1 MNKKNQPKT
10 ASFLA
15 GGDIAPDRASAKG
28 MFGSLGKLFRSAD
41 FSFANLENALSTRGE
56 LMKGKPTKHRGHPSL
71 VAGLVDAGF
80 DAVGIANNHVLD
92 FGVPSLEETMMTLRR
107 AGIPFTGAG
116 MDLRQAS
123 APVVLERGG
132 LKIGLL
138 AYSSVLP
145 QGHAAGPGEPGV
157 NPLRV
162 KTSYTPLRNLD
173 EYPASEPIIHSWAVA
188 EDLARMKRA
197 VRSLKRRADLVFVY
211 HHWGASMRHEAHEH
225 QREIGHAAIDAGAC
239 AVFGG
244 HQHVLSAIE
253 FHNGRPVVH
262 CTGNLIFDEV
272 EPFFT
277 EATLQTFLLGG
288 QMDKDGLS
296 DLHLIPCRCG
306 VGGAPRLLSPK
317 RGEGRVNVDMVRKL
331 SAPYGTEVSV
341 RDGEVA
347 VSPLG

>member
-1 MNKKNQPKT
+1 MSKKNPHAT
-10 ASFLA
+10 VSFLT

-28 MFGSLGKLFRSAD
+28 MFGQLGKLFRDAD

-56 LMKGKPTKHRGHPSL
+56 LMKGKATKHRGHPSL

-80 DAVGIANNHVLD
+80 DAVGIANNHLLD
-92 FGVPSLEETMMTLRR
+92 FGVPSLEETIMTLRR
-107 AGIPFTGAG
+107 ARIPFTGAG
-116 MDLRQAS
+116 MDLEDAG
-123 APVVLERGG
+123 APVVLDRGG
-132 LKIGLL
+132 LRVGLL

-145 QGHAAGPGEPGV
+145 QGHAADADEPGV

-173 EYPASEPIIHSWAVA
+173 EYPASEPVIHSWAVA
-188 EDLARMKRA
+188 EDLARMKEEIAR
-197 VRSLKRRADLVFVY
+197 LKTEVDLVFVY
-211 HHWGASMRHEAHEH
+211 QHWGASMRHEVHEH
-225 QREIGHAAIDAGAC
+225 QREIGQAAIDAGAC

-253 FHNGRPVVH
+253 FYNDRPIVH
-262 CTGNLIFDEV
+262 CSGNLIFDEV

-277 EATLQTFLLGG
+277 DATLQSFLLGG
-288 QMDKDGLS
+288 RMDKEGLS

-306 VGGAPRLLSPK
+306 VGGAPKPLSPR
-317 RGEGRVNVDMVRKL
+317 RGEGRKIVDMVQRF
-331 SAPYGTEVSV
+331 SAPYGTEVAV

>member
-1 MNKKNQPKT
+1 MNKKNTKKT
-10 ASFLA
+10 ASFLT
-15 GGDIAPDRASAKG
+15 GGDIAPDRSSAKG
-28 MFGSLGKLFRSAD
+28 MFGQLGKLFRGAD

-56 LMKGKPTKHRGHPSL
+56 LMKGKATKHRGHPSL

-80 DAVGIANNHVLD
+80 DAVGIANNHLLD
-92 FGVPSLEETMMTLRR
+92 FGVPSLEETMVTLRR
-107 AGIPFTGAG
+107 ARIPFTGG
-116 MDLRQAS
+116 GIDLEGAR

-132 LKIGLL
+132 LRVGLL

-145 QGHAAGPGEPGV
+145 QGHAAGADEPGV

-173 EYPASEPIIHSWAVA
+173 EYPASEPVIHSWAVA
-188 EDLARMKRA
+188 EDLARMKEEIAR
-197 VRSLKRRADLVFVY
+197 LKTEADLVFVY
-211 HHWGASMRHEAHEH
+211 QHWGASMRHEVHEH
-225 QREIGHAAIDAGAC
+225 QREIGQAAIDAGAC

-253 FHNGRPVVH
+253 FYNGRPIVH
-262 CTGNLIFDEV
+262 CSGNLIFDEV

-277 EATLQTFLLGG
+277 DATLQSFLLGG
-288 QMDKDGLS
+288 RMDKEGLS

-306 VGGAPRLLSPK
+306 VGGAPKALSPR
-317 RGEGRVNVDMVRKL
+317 RGEGREIVDMMQRF
-331 SAPYGTEVSV
+331 SAPYGTEIAI
-341 RDGEVA
+341 RDGEVT

>member
-1 MNKKNQPKT
+1 MNKKNPQKT
-10 ASFLA
+10 ASFLT
-15 GGDIAPDRASAKG
+15 GGDIAPDRASPRG
-28 MFGSLGKLFRSAD
+28 MFGHLGKLFRDAD

-56 LMKGKPTKHRGHPSL
+56 LMKGKATKHRGHPSL

-80 DAVGIANNHVLD
+80 DAVGIANNHLLD

-107 AGIPFTGAG
+107 AAIPFTGAG
-116 MDLRQAS
+116 MDSEEART
-123 APVVLERGG
+123 PVVLERGG
-132 LKIGLL
+132 LRVGLL

-162 KTSYTPLRNLD
+162 RTSYTPLRNLD
-173 EYPASEPIIHSWAVA
+173 EYPASEPVIHTWAVA
-188 EDLARMKRA
+188 EDLVQMKEDIA
-197 VRSLKRRADLVFVY
+197 QLKSQSDLVFVY
-211 HHWGASMRHEAHEH
+211 HHWGASMRHEVHEH
-225 QREIGHAAIDAGAC
+225 QREIGQAAIDAGAC

-253 FHNGRPVVH
+253 FYKGRPIVH

-288 QMDKDGLS
+288 RLDEEGLS

-306 VGGAPRLLSPK
+306 VGGAPKPLSPK
-317 RGEGRVNVDMVRKL
+317 RGEGRVIVDMMQKF
-331 SAPYGTEVSV
+331 SASYGTDISV

>member
-1 MNKKNQPKT
+1 MNKKNPQKT
-10 ASFLA
+10 ASFLT

-28 MFGSLGKLFRSAD
+28 MFGHLGKLFRDAD

-56 LMKGKPTKHRGHPSL
+56 LMKGKATKHRGHPSL

-80 DAVGIANNHVLD
+80 DAVGIANNHLLD

-107 AGIPFTGAG
+107 AAIPFTGAG
-116 MDLRQAS
+116 MDSEEAR

-132 LKIGLL
+132 LRVGLL

-162 KTSYTPLRNLD
+162 RTSYTPLRNLD
-173 EYPASEPIIHSWAVA
+173 EYPASEPVIHSWAVA
-188 EDLARMKRA
+188 EDLARMKEDIA
-197 VRSLKRRADLVFVY
+197 QLKSQADLVFVY
-211 HHWGASMRHEAHEH
+211 HHWGASMRHEVHEH
-225 QREIGHAAIDAGAC
+225 QREIGQAAIDAGAC

-253 FHNGRPVVH
+253 FYKGRPIVH

-288 QMDKDGLS
+288 RMDEEGLS

-306 VGGAPRLLSPK
+306 VGGAPRPLSPK
-317 RGEGRVNVDMVRKL
+317 RGEGRVIVDMMQKF
-331 SAPYGTEVSV
+331 SASYGTDISV

>member
-1 MNKKNQPKT
+1 MSNKHPQKT
-10 ASFLA
+10 ASFLT
-15 GGDIAPDRASAKG
+15 GGDIAPDRNSAKG
-28 MFGSLGKLFRSAD
+28 MFGRPGKLFRDAD

-56 LMKGKPTKHRGHPSL
+56 LMKGKATKHRGHPSL

-80 DAVGIANNHVLD
+80 DAVGIANNHLLD
-92 FGVPSLEETMMTLRR
+92 FGVPSLEETMVTLRR
-107 AGIPFTGAG
+107 ARIPFTGAG
-116 MDLRQAS
+116 LDLEEAMS
-123 APVVLERGG
+123 PVVIERGG
-132 LKIGLL
+132 LIIGLL

-145 QGHAAGPGEPGV
+145 QGHAADSGEPGV

-173 EYPASEPIIHSWAVA
+173 EYPASEPIIHSWAVT
-188 EDLARMKRA
+188 EDLARMKRDI
-197 VRSLKRRADLVFVY
+197 RNLKRRTDLVFVY
-211 HHWGASMRHEAHEH
+211 QHWGASMRHEVHEH
-225 QREIGHAAIDAGAC
+225 QREIGQAAIDAGAC

-253 FHNGRPVVH
+253 FYKGQPIVH

-288 QMDKDGLS
+288 KMGEKGLS

-317 RGEGRVNVDMVRKL
+317 RGEGREIVDMMRKL
-331 SAPYGTEVSV
+331 SAPYGTELSV
-341 RDGEVA
+341 KDGEVA

>member
-1 MNKKNQPKT
+1 MSKKNPHST
-10 ASFLA
+10 ASFLT

-28 MFGSLGKLFRSAD
+28 MFGQLGKLFRGAD

-56 LMKGKPTKHRGHPSL
+56 LMKGKATKHRGHPSL

-80 DAVGIANNHVLD
+80 DAVGIANNHLLD
-92 FGVPSLEETMMTLRR
+92 FGVPSLEETMVTLRR
-107 AGIPFTGAG
+107 ARIPFTGAG
-116 MDLRQAS
+116 MDLEDAG
-123 APVVLERGG
+123 APVVLDCGG
-132 LKIGLL
+132 LRVGLL

-145 QGHAAGPGEPGV
+145 QGQAAGADEPGV

-162 KTSYTPLRNLD
+162 RTSYTPLRNLD
-173 EYPASEPIIHSWAVA
+173 EYPASEPVIHSWAVS
-188 EDLARMKRA
+188 EDLARMKEEVAR
-197 VRSLKRRADLVFVY
+197 LKTEVDLVFVY
-211 HHWGASMRHEAHEH
+211 QHWGASMRHEVHEH
-225 QREIGHAAIDAGAC
+225 QREIGQAAIDAGAC

-253 FHNGRPVVH
+253 FYNRRPIVH
-262 CTGNLIFDEV
+262 CSGNLIFDEV

-277 EATLQTFLLGG
+277 DATIQSFLLGG
-288 QMDKDGLS
+288 RMDKEGLS

-306 VGGAPRLLSPK
+306 VGGAPKPLSPR
-317 RGEGRVNVDMVRKL
+317 RGEGREIVDMMKRF
-331 SAPYGTEVSV
+331 SAPYGTEVAV

>member
-1 MNKKNQPKT
+1 MNKKNPQRA
-10 ASFLA
+10 ASFLT
-15 GGDIAPDRASAKG
+15 GGDIAPDRTSAKG
-28 MFGSLGKLFRSAD
+28 MFGSLAKLFRGSD

-56 LMKGKPTKHRGHPSL
+56 LMKGKATKHRGHPSL

-80 DAVGIANNHVLD
+80 DSVGIANNHLLD

-107 AGIPFTGAG
+107 ARIPFTGAG
-116 MDLRQAS
+116 MDMEEART
-123 APVVLERGG
+123 PVVLERGG
-132 LKIGLL
+132 LSVGLL

-145 QGHAAGPGEPGV
+145 QGHAAGPEEAGV

-162 KTSYTPLRNLD
+162 RTSYTPLRNLD
-173 EYPASEPIIHSWAVA
+173 EYPASEPVIHSWAVA
-188 EDLARMKRA
+188 EDLARMKED
-197 VRSLKRRADLVFVY
+197 VTLLKAEVDLVFVY
-211 HHWGASMRHEAHEH
+211 QHWGASMRHEVHEH
-225 QREIGHAAIDAGAC
+225 QREIGQAAIDAGAC

-253 FHNGRPVVH
+253 FYNGRPIVH

-288 QMDKDGLS
+288 RMDEKGLS
-296 DLHLIPCRCG
+296 DLYLTPCRCG

-317 RGEGRVNVDMVRKL
+317 RGEGRAIVDMVRKF
-331 SAPYGTEVSV
+331 SAPYGTEVAV

>member
-1 MNKKNQPKT
+1 MNRKNPQKT
-10 ASFLA
+10 ASFLT
-15 GGDIAPDRASAKG
+15 GGDIAPDRASPKG
-28 MFGSLGKLFRSAD
+28 MFGNLGKLFRGAD

-56 LMKGKPTKHRGHPSL
+56 LMKGKATKHRGHPSL

-80 DAVGIANNHVLD
+80 DAVGIANNHLLD
-92 FGVPSLEETMMTLRR
+92 FGVPSLEETMLTLRR
-107 AGIPFTGAG
+107 ARIPFTGAG
-116 MDLRQAS
+116 MDLEDAG

-132 LKIGLL
+132 LRVGLL

-145 QGHAAGPGEPGV
+145 QGHAAGADEPGV

-162 KTSYTPLRNLD
+162 RTSYTPLRNLD
-173 EYPASEPIIHSWAVA
+173 EYPASEPVIHSWAVA
-188 EDLARMKRA
+188 EDLARMKEEVAR
-197 VRSLKRRADLVFVY
+197 LKTEVDLVFVY
-211 HHWGASMRHEAHEH
+211 QHWGASMRHEVHEH

-253 FHNGRPVVH
+253 FHNGRPIVH
-262 CTGNLIFDEV
+262 CSGNLIFDEV

-277 EATLQTFLLGG
+277 EATLQSFLLGG
-288 QMDKDGLS
+288 SLDEEGLS

-306 VGGAPRLLSPK
+306 VGGAPKALSPK
-317 RGEGRVNVDMVRKL
+317 RGEGRVIVDMMQKF
-331 SAPYGTEVSV
+331 SASYGTDISV

>member
-1 MNKKNQPKT
+1 MNEKNPHST
-10 ASFLA
+10 VSFLT

-28 MFGSLGKLFRSAD
+28 MFGSLGKLFRDAD

-56 LMKGKPTKHRGHPSL
+56 LMKGKATKHRGHPSL

-80 DAVGIANNHVLD
+80 DAVGIANNHLLD
-92 FGVPSLEETMMTLRR
+92 FGVPSLEETMVTLRR
-107 AGIPFTGAG
+107 ARIPFTGAG
-116 MDLRQAS
+116 MDLEDAGS
-123 APVVLERGG
+123 PVVLDRGG
-132 LKIGLL
+132 LKVGLL

-145 QGHAAGPGEPGV
+145 QGHAAGPEEAGV

-162 KTSYTPLRNLD
+162 RTSYTPLRNLD
-173 EYPASEPIIHSWAVA
+173 EYPASEPVIHSWAVP
-188 EDLARMKRA
+188 EDLARMKEEIAR
-197 VRSLKRRADLVFVY
+197 LKTEVDLVFVY
-211 HHWGASMRHEAHEH
+211 QHWGASMRHEVHEH

-253 FHNGRPVVH
+253 FHKGRPIVH
-262 CTGNLIFDEV
+262 CIGNLIFDEV

-277 EATLQTFLLGG
+277 EATLQSFLLGG
-288 QMDKDGLS
+288 RLDEEGLG

-317 RGEGRVNVDMVRKL
+317 RGEGRAIVDMMQKF
-331 SAPYGTEVSV
+331 SASYGTDISV